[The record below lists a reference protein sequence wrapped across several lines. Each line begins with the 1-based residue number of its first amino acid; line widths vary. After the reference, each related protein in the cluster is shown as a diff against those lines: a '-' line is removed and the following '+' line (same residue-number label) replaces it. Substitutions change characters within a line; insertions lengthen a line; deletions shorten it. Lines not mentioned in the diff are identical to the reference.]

1 LPIDDRSR
9 RILSS
14 DERVSDLTP
23 LQSDLAHMAPILL
36 PPDAR
41 ALTLEVVH
49 EQLTVRVY
57 LHGPGSLG
65 RWADL
70 DEVLTPF
77 VERRLP
83 AEQNWSVIVQAVR
96 QDRPSPLEVFGQV
109 IWIEDGSVVARQDG
123 RAVEEGE

>member
-1 LPIDDRSR
+1 
-9 RILSS
+9 
-14 DERVSDLTP
+14 VSDLAQ
-23 LQSDLAHMAPILL
+23 LEADLAHMAPILL

-41 ALTLEVVH
+41 VLTLEAVH

-57 LHGPGSLG
+57 LHGPGSMG

-83 AEQNWSVIVQAVR
+83 DGHRWSVIVQAVR
-96 QDRPSPLEVFGQV
+96 QDRPLPLDVFGEVF
-109 IWIEDGSVVARQDG
+109 WIEEGSVVARRDG
-123 RAVEEGE
+123 RAIEENE